1 MNISK
6 HAVVRSQQRGI
17 PTDDIDLIMQF
28 GKPQYKPGG
37 AIEYSVTKKD
47 RNRMIIHLKHLINHL
62 DKIANKAVLVIE
74 NQVITVYHKKQ

>member
-6 HAVVRSQQRGI
+6 HAVVRSQQRAI
-17 PTDDIDLIMQF
+17 PADDIDLIMQF

-47 RNRMIIHLKHLINHL
+47 MTRMITHLKHRINHL
-62 DKIANKAVLVIE
+62 KKIGNRAVLVIG
-74 NQVITVYHKKQ
+74 NQVITVYHKEK

>member
-17 PTDDIDLIMQF
+17 PKDDIDLIMQF

-37 AIEYSVTKKD
+37 AIEYSVTNKD
-47 RNRMIIHLKHLINHL
+47 RNRMTIHLKHLINNL

-74 NQVITVYHKKQ
+74 NQVITVYHKKK

>member
-37 AIEYSVTKKD
+37 AIEYSKVDPNVKT
-47 RNRMIIHLKHLINHL
+47 IFC
-62 DKIANKAVLVIE
+62 
-74 NQVITVYHKKQ
+74 